1 MRISRVLARRATRAA
16 LGLALV
22 ALAACATRQGPAPT
36 WEGLE
41 LQPSKRFDVVYLQP
55 GADFSVYRSVILD
68 PAQVAFAKDWDPN
81 RDVRGVSR
89 RLNAEDLQAIKD
101 GLAGIV
107 REIFAEELEKG
118 GYSLVDAPAYDVLRL
133 TPAIVDLY
141 INAPDRMEPGRS
153 TTYTT
158 DAGRMT
164 LVLEVRDSVTGDL
177 LARVVDA
184 KGGRDTGMMTI
195 TNRVTNTAEARRAV
209 RSWAEGLRKGFD
221 RVTGKTS

>member
-1 MRISRVLARRATRAA
+1 MRFSGVLTREIPRAA
-16 LGLALV
+16 VAIALV
-22 ALAACATRQGPAPT
+22 TLAACATRPGPAPT

-41 LQPSKRFDVVYLQP
+41 LAPSKRFDVVYLQP
-55 GADFSVYRSVILD
+55 GADFSAYKAVILD

-89 RLNAEDLQAIKD
+89 RLNAEDLEAIKD

-107 REIFAEELEKG
+107 REIFTEELGKG
-118 GYSLVDAPAYDVLRL
+118 GYPLVDAPGHDVLRL
-133 TPAIVDLY
+133 SPAIVDLY

-184 KGGRDTGMMTI
+184 KSGRDTRMMTI

-209 RSWAEGLRKGFD
+209 RSWAESLRKGFD
-221 RVTGKTS
+221 QVTGKTS